1 MSSAYQYYL
10 STLLIYAGVDV
21 LACWGLNL
29 QLGVTG
35 IINFAFIIF
44 QAAGAYTA
52 AVLTLGPASG
62 NGGFQQYIGGASLPF
77 PLPLLAAGLVG
88 ALLSLLVGAI
98 ALRRLR
104 SDYLAL
110 VMLVVSQIA
119 VNVVQN
125 ETGLV
130 NGPAGLALVPQPL
143 AAHLKLTPLAYQWFY
158 VGLTAV
164 ICLIVYFFVQ
174 RITGSPLGRAL
185 RAIRDNEQGAL
196 ACGKNVFALRMLA
209 FLIGG
214 AIAALSGAVL
224 VEFIGTWAPGAWLYP
239 ETFVLIAAVVIGGSG
254 NNMGAV
260 VGALLVPVA
269 FLEATRFLPAIPN
282 HPGLIDAVQWIT
294 TALLMLLFLWFRPQ
308 GILPERRR
316 RFPRPGPRGY
326 APTPPAKPL
335 QPAPSAP
342 SLRDTPDQATP

>member
-1 MSSAYQYYL
+1 MSTAYQFYI
-10 STLLIYAGVDV
+10 STLLIYFGVDV
-21 LACWGLNL
+21 MACWGLNL

-62 NGGFQQYIGGASLPF
+62 NGGFQQYIGGATWPF
-77 PLPLLAAGLVG
+77 PLPILAAGVVG
-88 ALLSLLVGAI
+88 ALLSLLVGVI

-125 ETGLV
+125 ETGIV
-130 NGPAGLALVPQPL
+130 NGPAGLSLVPQPL
-143 AAHLKLTPLAYQWFY
+143 ATHLNLSPIAYQWFY
-158 VGLTAV
+158 VGLTAA
-164 ICLIVYFFVQ
+164 ICLIVYFFVH
-174 RITGSPLGRAL
+174 RVTGSPLGRAL

-196 ACGKNVFALRMLA
+196 ACGKNVFALRMLS
-209 FLIGG
+209 FVIGG
-214 AIAALSGAVL
+214 AIAGISGAVL
-224 VEFIGTWAPGAWLYP
+224 VQFIGAWAPGAWLYP
-239 ETFVLIAAVVIGGSG
+239 ETFVLLAAVVIGGSG

-269 FLEATRFLPAIPN
+269 FLEATRFLPPVPG
-282 HPGLIDAVQWIT
+282 HPGLIDALQWIT

-316 RFPRPGPRGY
+316 RFPRPGAPG
-326 APTPPAKPL
+326 ATPTAPPTPPSL
-335 QPAPSAP
+335 DAPE
-342 SLRDTPDQATP
+342 RVTP